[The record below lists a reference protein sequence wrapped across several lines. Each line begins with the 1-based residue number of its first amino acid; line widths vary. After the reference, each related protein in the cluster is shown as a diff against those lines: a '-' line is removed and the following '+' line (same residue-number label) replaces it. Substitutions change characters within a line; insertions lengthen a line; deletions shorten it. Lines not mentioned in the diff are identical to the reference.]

1 MGSTQPIRRVA
12 IVGAGP
18 SGLATAK
25 YLLAERAFECV
36 DIFEQRSD
44 VGGIWNLSSPQRTK
58 QIPIPQT
65 NPRYPEGEPVP
76 EDDVRR
82 PSELSLELESPLYDY
97 LETNIPKELMVFSDQ
112 PLPKESPLFIGHEE
126 TLQYLQKYA
135 QPIRHLISFNSQ
147 VEDVRE
153 ADSSTDLGKRWQ
165 VTTTNLLDPSA
176 PRTTNIYDAVA
187 VANGHY
193 TIPFIPLYPG
203 LEEWNMSYPD
213 RIIHSKSYRLPEMY
227 RDQKVL
233 IIGNSVSGLDIAQ
246 QIAPYASTVL
256 LSSRSASN
264 MVGPPSSSGI
274 VSLSAVSRF
283 LPAQRAVE
291 FTNSHVGIDI
301 DSVIFATGY
310 FYNYPFLRSLDHR
323 CHNSND
329 NNNFHQVAP
338 LTTHGLRT
346 NHTYQHLFYTPNPTL
361 GFLILNLKIIP
372 FPLAENQAAVLSRV
386 WSGRLA
392 LPSTE
397 SMRAWETSLIAQ
409 RGEGKEF
416 HLLKSPDDADYLNM
430 LYRWAETAE
439 IKDGLENDGVG
450 KLGTYWDERLRW
462 MRLGFPEIKAR
473 YAALGEKRRSVRT
486 VEELGFNFSRWKQ
499 EQKLR
504 KDDQDTLGKAQEVV
518 EQTID

>member
-25 YLLAERAFECV
+25 YLLAERAFDSI

-44 VGGIWNLSSPQRTK
+44 VGGIWNLSSPERTK

-65 NPRYPEGEPVP
+65 NPRYPEGEAAS
-76 EDDVRR
+76 EDDSRR

-112 PLPKESPLFIGHEE
+112 PLPKESPLFIGHQE
-126 TLQYLQKYA
+126 TLHYLQKYA
-135 QPIRHLISFNSQ
+135 EPIRHLITFNTQ

-203 LEEWNMSYPD
+203 LEEWNMSYRD

-256 LSSRSASN
+256 LSSRSASH
-264 MVGPPSSSGI
+264 MGAPSPSSGI
-274 VSLSAVSRF
+274 VSLPGISHL
-283 LPAQRAVE
+283 LPTQRAVE
-291 FTNSHVGIDI
+291 FKNNHIESDI
-301 DSVIFATGY
+301 DRIIFATGY
-310 FYNYPFLRSLDHR
+310 FYNYPFLRSLDQYSD
-323 CHNSND
+323 NSD
-329 NNNFHQVAP
+329 VQQTTA

-346 NHTYQHLFYTPNPTL
+346 NHTYEHLFYTPNPTL
-361 GFLILNLKIIP
+361 AFLVLNLKIIP
-372 FPLAENQAAVLSRV
+372 FPLAENQAAILARV
-386 WSGRLA
+386 WSGRLN

-397 SMRAWETSLIAQ
+397 SMRAWEDTLIAQ
-409 RGEGKEF
+409 RGSGKVF
-416 HLLKSPDDADYLNM
+416 HVLASPEDAECLNM
-430 LYRWAETAE
+430 LYRWAETASRKE
-439 IKDGLENDGVG
+439 GLENDGLG
-450 KLGTYWDERLRW
+450 KMGTYWDERLRW
-462 MRLGFPEIKAR
+462 MRLRFPEIKTR
-473 YAALGEKRRSVRT
+473 YAALGEGRRAVRT
-486 VEELGFNFSRWKQ
+486 VEQLGFDFRAWKMEQ
-499 EQKLR
+499 ELK
-504 KDDQDTLGKAQEVV
+504 KDDRDTLGKAQEVMK
-518 EQTID
+518 